1 MRSSLIIVGFF
12 ILGSLLGYFGVIPTS
27 ILEGDISFYALGA
40 LMFCVGISLGSDPE
54 TLKSFKKINPL
65 LHHMP
70 LLTIIGTVAGSAIV
84 SIFLPERSAID
95 SMAVG
100 SGLGYYSLSSIFI
113 TEFKGAELGTIAL
126 LSNISREILALL
138 LAPVFV
144 KYFGKLAPISAG
156 GTTNGYDITY
166 HYEIFRKRIYGF
178 VRLPWICHRSK
189 CAVFGDAI
197 LFDIIDSHDA
207 TQEKMHIVVALP
219 ERTLPYNSLL
229 LN

>member
-12 ILGSLLGYFGVIPTS
+12 ILGSLLGYFEVVPTS
-27 ILEGDISFYALGA
+27 FLEGDISFYALGA

-54 TLKSFKKINPL
+54 TLKSFKKINPRL
-65 LHHMP
+65 LLLP
-70 LLTIIGTVAGSAIV
+70 LLTIVGTLVGAAIV
-84 SIFLPERSAID
+84 GMLLPNRSVVD

-156 GTTNGYDITY
+156 GATTMDTTLPIIMKFSGKEYMVLSVF
-166 HYEIFRKRIYGF
+166 HGF
-178 VRLPWICHRSK
+178 VTDLSVPFL
-189 CAVFGDAI
+189 VT
-197 LFDIIDSHDA
+197 LFCSI
-207 TQEKMHIVVALP
+207 
-219 ERTLPYNSLL
+219 
-229 LN
+229 

>member
-12 ILGSLLGYFGVIPTS
+12 ILGSLLGYFEVVPTS
-27 ILEGDISFYALGA
+27 FLEGDISFYALGA

-54 TLKSFKKINPL
+54 TLKSFKKINPRL
-65 LHHMP
+65 LLLP
-70 LLTIIGTVAGSAIV
+70 LLTIVGTLVGAAIV
-84 SIFLPERSAID
+84 GMLLPNRSVVD

-113 TEFKGAELGTIAL
+113 TEYKGAELGTIAL

-156 GTTNGYDITY
+156 GATTMDTTLPIIMKFSGKEYMVLSVF
-166 HYEIFRKRIYGF
+166 HGF
-178 VRLPWICHRSK
+178 VTDLSVPFL
-189 CAVFGDAI
+189 VT
-197 LFDIIDSHDA
+197 LFCSI
-207 TQEKMHIVVALP
+207 
-219 ERTLPYNSLL
+219 
-229 LN
+229 

>member
-12 ILGSLLGYFGVIPTS
+12 ILGSLLGYFGVVPTS
-27 ILEGDISFYALGA
+27 FLEGDISFYALGL

-54 TLKSFKKINPL
+54 TLKSFKKINPRL
-65 LHHMP
+65 LLLP
-70 LLTIIGTVAGSAIV
+70 LLTIVGTLVGAAIIGML
-84 SIFLPERSAID
+84 LPNRSVVD

-126 LSNISREILALL
+126 LSNISRELLALL

-156 GTTNGYDITY
+156 GATTMDTTLPIIMKFSGKEYMVLSVF
-166 HYEIFRKRIYGF
+166 HGF
-178 VRLPWICHRSK
+178 VTDLSVPFL
-189 CAVFGDAI
+189 VT
-197 LFDIIDSHDA
+197 LFCSI
-207 TQEKMHIVVALP
+207 
-219 ERTLPYNSLL
+219 
-229 LN
+229 

>member
-54 TLKSFKKINPL
+54 TLKSFKKINPRL
-65 LHHMP
+65 LLLP

-156 GTTNGYDITY
+156 GATTMDTTLPIIMKFSGKEYMVLSVF
-166 HYEIFRKRIYGF
+166 HGF
-178 VRLPWICHRSK
+178 VTDLSVPFL
-189 CAVFGDAI
+189 VT
-197 LFDIIDSHDA
+197 LFCSI
-207 TQEKMHIVVALP
+207 
-219 ERTLPYNSLL
+219 
-229 LN
+229 